1 MTSQAPAVGRLNPAN
16 QGALI
21 SPRFTHLTVVF
32 VLAGVLLVAAA
43 NATAATR
50 FAAPNGTGID
60 PCENPANPCTIFT
73 AADQASSAEPGD
85 EVVLA
90 PGEYSDT
97 AGDLGPGFVSLEPGI
112 RLHGADGQPRPVI
125 RLNEDVGAPALTVN
139 ENDTVA
145 HLEIV
150 SAVADTDI
158 SVTGG
163 VVEDLIARSSA
174 DGPGSTTCTQTGGLI
189 RNSACLNSGDGAAA
203 LGGTVSTAAALTTR
217 LRNVTAVA
225 EGAVSFGLRYRVTGP
240 GSLDVD
246 AKAVIAGGRLRD
258 VFAAGLSQPPGTGAQ
273 VRVVL
278 DHSSYANV
286 ETAIDA
292 GQGTASV
299 TEPGTATNILEPP
312 FLAPDGYH
320 QLPGSPT
327 LNVGATDG
335 FSGATDIDGQPRAS
349 GIADIGADERVGIA
363 TVTDLSCTPAA
374 LMVGGPAT
382 VCTATVVGDP
392 AAPAPPGETISFS
405 SSRAGLFGGG
415 GGCVLVAVT
424 ASGSACTVTYAP
436 NQDAVGTH
444 QLHAAYLGDG
454 LHDGSDGGAAISATS
469 PAPPPT
475 APPTVPPTVGK
486 PPLVL
491 PQTRLGKRPRAQS
504 SKRMAVFTFSTDQAS
519 SGFECKLDKKPFKRC
534 ASPFKAPVKPGR
546 HTFRVRAV
554 SIAGNADPTP
564 AASSWTVSRAPR

>member
-1 MTSQAPAVGRLNPAN
+1 MT
-16 QGALI
+16 
-21 SPRFTHLTVVF
+21 
-32 VLAGVLLVAAA
+32 AA

-60 PCENPANPCTIFT
+60 PCEEAANPCSIFT
-73 AADQASSAEPGD
+73 AADEASSAEPGD

-125 RLNEDVGAPALTVN
+125 RLNELVGAPALTVN
-139 ENDTVA
+139 ANDTVS

-174 DGPGSTTCTQTGGLI
+174 EGPRSTTCTQTGGII
-189 RNSACLNSGDGAAA
+189 RNSACLSSGDGAAA

-258 VFAAGLSQPPGTGAQ
+258 VFAAGLSEPPNAPGTGAQ
-273 VRVVL
+273 VRILL

-320 QLPGSPT
+320 QLLGSPT

-335 FSGATDIDGQPRAS
+335 FSGATDIDGQPRAA
-349 GIADIGADERVGIA
+349 GIADIGADERVGIP

-374 LMVGGPAT
+374 LTIGGPAT

-392 AAPAPPGETISFS
+392 AAPAPPGEAISFS
-405 SSRAGLFGGG
+405 SSRSGLFGGGG

-424 ASGSACTVTYAP
+424 ASRSACTVTYAP
-436 NQDAVGTH
+436 NPAAVGTH

-454 LHDGSDGGAAISATS
+454 LHDGSEGGAAVSATS
-469 PAPPPT
+469 PALPPT
-475 APPTVPPTVGK
+475 APPVTPPSGGE
-486 PPLVL
+486 PPQVL

-504 SKRMAVFTFSTDQAS
+504 SKRLAAFTFSSDQAGS
-519 SGFECKLDKKPFKRC
+519 RFECKLDKKPFKRC
-534 ASPFKAPVKPGR
+534 ASPFKAKVKPGR

-554 SIAGNADPTP
+554 DSLGLADSTP
-564 AASSWTVSRAPR
+564 AAFSWTVSRARR